1 MLPVALGAVAATYRQ
16 EFFADVV
23 GQVRQALGVRTVYL
37 ALREEQP

>member
-1 MLPVALGAVAATYRQ
+1 MVSDATYRQ

-23 GQVRQALGVRTVYL
+23 GQVRQALGVRAVYL